1 MNCYFVKR
9 AEGDFSETQ
18 RIKAT
23 KGHAKLAIAAYGL
36 CARKYGVKDGRP
48 FFNALRVLLKELG
61 KAGYT
66 ENPAGWKVVG
76 GRLIKFEDMT
86 HQQLF
91 ASFAS
96 VQQTVGKWVW
106 NLVPADIDLHLPLL
120 EEDLVFKA
128 NDVTVVMEL
137 LFELL
142 QKHKGH
148 FDIDTERGMQ
158 YLDTRLLSKL
168 NNSNVTQEVQ

>member
-23 KGHAKLAIAAYGL
+23 DGHAKLAIAAYAI
-36 CARKYGVKDGRP
+36 CARKYELKDGRS

-61 KAGYT
+61 KAGYI

-76 GRLIKFEDMT
+76 GRFVKFEDMT

-96 VQQTVGKWVW
+96 VQQTIGKWVW
-106 NLVPADIDLHLPLL
+106 NLVPANVDLHLPLL
-120 EEDLVFKA
+120 EENLVFKA
-128 NDVTVVMEL
+128 NDVNVVMEL

-142 QKHKGH
+142 QKHKGF
-148 FDIDTERGMQ
+148 FDVDAEQGMHH
-158 YLDTRLLSKL
+158 LDARLLKKL
-168 NNSNVTQEVQ
+168 SNSVTIQEAQ

>member
-1 MNCYFVKR
+1 MKNCYFAKR
-9 AEGDFSETQ
+9 SEGDFSETQ

-23 KGHAKLAIAAYGL
+23 EGHAKLVIAAYAI
-36 CARKYGVKDGRP
+36 CARKYAVEDGRL

-66 ENPAGWKVVG
+66 ERPEGWKVTG
-76 GRLIKFEDMT
+76 GRFAKFEGMT
-86 HQQLF
+86 QRQLF

-96 VQQTVGKWVW
+96 VQQTIAKWVYD
-106 NLVPADIDLHLPLL
+106 LVPVEIDLHLPLL

-128 NDVTVVMEL
+128 NDVNVVMVL

-142 QKHKGH
+142 QKHKGL
-148 FDIDTERGMQ
+148 FDVDTEQGMHH
-158 YLDTRLLSKL
+158 LDTRLLKKL
-168 NNSNVTQEVQ
+168 SDGAE